1 MAGVFSARNSEQ
13 FAIAL
18 DAGVADNIKAARR
31 AAYNTGK
38 RLRTQASTLIRAEVP
53 LKKSY
58 VDSQLKVERTDENTV
73 MLRAQKRGALITAFP
88 HRRAYSGRYK
98 TREGKRPAGIK
109 VKLTTDGGYTHFSR
123 VWIRS
128 NNGTDIPMERIG
140 SGRYPI
146 RAVYSQSVSQ
156 VLRGLLDEL
165 SRIAPGL
172 YRTELARASRT
183 ER

>member
-18 DAGVADNIKAARR
+18 DAGVASNIKAARR
-31 AAYNTGK
+31 AAFNTGK
-38 RLRTQASTLIRAEVP
+38 RLRTQASALIRAEVP

-88 HRRAYSGRYK
+88 HRRAYAGRYK

-109 VKLTTDGGYTHFSR
+109 VKLTTGGGYTHFES
-123 VWIRS
+123 VWIAKM
-128 NNGTDIPMERIG
+128 NNTDVPLERL
-140 SGRYPI
+140 SFARYPLG
-146 RAVYSQSVSQ
+146 AVYSQSVSQ

-165 SRIAPGL
+165 SRIAPEL